1 MRSGEGKDSVGG
13 RVSVRGRVGEASGK
27 GIMVRVR
34 DRTRGRDK
42 VMDRIRDEIRGRNRN
57 QG

>member
-1 MRSGEGKDSVGG
+1 MLGE
-13 RVSVRGRVGEASGK
+13 RVGEVSGK
-27 GIMVRVR
+27 GVMVRVR

-42 VMDRIRDEIRGRNRN
+42 VRDRNRDEVRGRNRN